1 MDSRARMMMEA
12 LRSTPM
18 GYAEGGLVN
27 EQPLSLAPLTSAPN
41 AFAPSLVN
49 PMYAGVN
56 ESVAAFQAQ
65 QPVYGSAPLTP
76 RAERPTFGAGSPTF
90 SNPALPTD
98 TGAGTGTYNFVAPVP
113 QVQAPSATDGNAL
126 DFYTRQAQLQED
138 IRAAQRAQNQS
149 IRDALIQTQAAQR
162 SAASGTVGGGSSGAA
177 GGGSTFAENAANI
190 TRLYQEILG
199 RDPDPTGFA
208 AYRGLSDDVIREG
221 LLSSPEYKSRME
233 EKARNEAQQKAAAG
247 SGGIASLYQELLG
260 RAPDPSGLSAYKNFT
275 DAQIRQA
282 ILSSPEYL
290 GRTSGPTGGGIES
303 IYQQLLGRAP
313 DPSGIASNAGRTDE
327 QIRQAILQSPEYRAS
342 PAAAAAAPAPQPSFV
357 TTNYESGEGYYTQ
370 PAPAAP
376 AAAPAP
382 ERQFVTT
389 NNESGAGYYTD
400 GAEPAQ
406 ENTWYAGDG
415 D

>member
-27 EQPLSLAPLTSAPN
+27 EQPLSLTPLTSAPN

-76 RAERPTFGAGSPTF
+76 RAERPTFGAGDPTF

-98 TGAGTGTYNFVAPVP
+98 TGTYNFVAPVP
-113 QVQAPSATDGNAL
+113 QIQAPSATEGNAL

-162 SAASGTVGGGSSGAA
+162 SAATPPAKSGASGTASGGGGFVDN
-177 GGGSTFAENAANI
+177 TANI

-208 AYRGLSDDVIREG
+208 IHRGLSDDEIRAG
-221 LLSSPEYKSRME
+221 LISSQEYKGRL
-233 EKARNEAQQKAAAG
+233 AAQQQAAQQAAAPVG
-247 SGGIASLYQELLG
+247 GGIASLYQELLG
-260 RAPDPSGLSAYKNFT
+260 RAPDPSG
-275 DAQIRQA
+275 
-282 ILSSPEYL
+282 
-290 GRTSGPTGGGIES
+290 
-303 IYQQLLGRAP
+303 
-313 DPSGIASNAGRTDE
+313 IATFQGRTDE
-327 QIRQAILQSPEYRAS
+327 QIRQAILQSPEYQALPR
-342 PAAAAAAPAPQPSFV
+342 AAAPSFQ

-376 AAAPAP
+376 AASGAPAPAPAPAP

-389 NNESGAGYYTD
+389 DYESGAGYYEGPDPVYEDTS
-400 GAEPAQ
+400 
-406 ENTWYAGDG
+406 WYSGDG
-415 D
+415 G